1 MNENSSKR
9 PGVSRR
15 QFIGGAGVLAAA
27 GALAGL
33 TGCAP
38 KNSSQGATSDTVTF
52 SFPDTVQWNADYD
65 VVVVGWGGAGSVAAI
80 TAAEAG
86 ANVLLAE
93 KAPYGDEGGN
103 TRYCEQFFCIP
114 NTYEDGVAFFSAMA
128 EGFDSATDEVID
140 FMAKGGCGQK
150 VGHSGVRIGVR
161 MYPLETREL
170 AVEAVAAGFSLTEAA
185 ELAGC
190 SRTAVVNWAKAAGVA
205 PPPRKKAV
213 YLPFD
218 RKMELVARLEAG
230 ERAADLAAEAGVTAA
245 AVSGWRRR
253 LREEGALSLM
263 TDSDIAA
270 RAPEPR
276 EAPSELEELRARC
289 EELELRNAVLEGTID
304 ILKKDPGADLSAL
317 TAAERAALADR
328 LRGRFG
334 LRAALAALSLPRST
348 FYDRLA
354 AASAPDP
361 YAALR
366 PLVRAAFEASGG
378 AYGYRRVRA
387 ELARGA
393 GAPQRARGAAGL
405 DPARPVAVSEKVV
418 RRIMAEEG
426 LRARAPRAARYSSYA
441 GEEGRAAAPNLL
453 LVDAGRDLHDFSA
466 AAPGEVL
473 VTDITEF
480 RLPDDPRK
488 VYLSPAVDLFDGDV
502 AAFSVGTSP
511 SKALVAEMLAGAVAA
526 AGGGFTL
533 HSDRGWHYRTPDWVR
548 ACGEAGV
555 ERSMSRK
562 GHSPDNAACEG
573 FFGRLKVEFF
583 HGRDWRGVSAERF
596 AAELAE
602 WIRWYR
608 EGRLKAFDEG
618 GRKVYDTIA
627 GRRRRLGLAA

>member
-1 MNENSSKR
+1 
-9 PGVSRR
+9 
-15 QFIGGAGVLAAA
+15 
-27 GALAGL
+27 
-33 TGCAP
+33 
-38 KNSSQGATSDTVTF
+38 
-52 SFPDTVQWNADYD
+52 
-65 VVVVGWGGAGSVAAI
+65 
-80 TAAEAG
+80 
-86 ANVLLAE
+86 
-93 KAPYGDEGGN
+93 
-103 TRYCEQFFCIP
+103 
-114 NTYEDGVAFFSAMA
+114 
-128 EGFDSATDEVID
+128 
-140 FMAKGGCGQK
+140 
-150 VGHSGVRIGVR
+150 

-405 DPARPVAVSEKVV
+405 DPARPVAVSEK
-418 RRIMAEEG
+418 
-426 LRARAPRAARYSSYA
+426 AA
-441 GEEGRAAAPNLL
+441 
-453 LVDAGRDLHDFSA
+453 
-466 AAPGEVL
+466 
-473 VTDITEF
+473 
-480 RLPDDPRK
+480 
-488 VYLSPAVDLFDGDV
+488 
-502 AAFSVGTSP
+502 TSP
-511 SKALVAEMLAGAVAA
+511 SNRSTAGERYTFRGSSGSLNSVMSVTRTSPGAA
-526 AGGGFTL
+526 AEK
-533 HSDRGWHYRTPDWVR
+533 S
-548 ACGEAGV
+548 C
-555 ERSMSRK
+555 RSRPAST
-562 GHSPDNAACEG
+562 S
-573 FFGRLKVEFF
+573 
-583 HGRDWRGVSAERF
+583 S
-596 AAELAE
+596 
-602 WIRWYR
+602 
-608 EGRLKAFDEG
+608 
-618 GRKVYDTIA
+618 
-627 GRRRRLGLAA
+627 RLGAAARPSSPA

>member
-1 MNENSSKR
+1 
-9 PGVSRR
+9 
-15 QFIGGAGVLAAA
+15 
-27 GALAGL
+27 
-33 TGCAP
+33 
-38 KNSSQGATSDTVTF
+38 
-52 SFPDTVQWNADYD
+52 
-65 VVVVGWGGAGSVAAI
+65 
-80 TAAEAG
+80 
-86 ANVLLAE
+86 
-93 KAPYGDEGGN
+93 
-103 TRYCEQFFCIP
+103 
-114 NTYEDGVAFFSAMA
+114 
-128 EGFDSATDEVID
+128 
-140 FMAKGGCGQK
+140 
-150 VGHSGVRIGVR
+150 

-354 AASAPDP
+354 AASAP
-361 YAALR
+361 
-366 PLVRAAFEASGG
+366 
-378 AYGYRRVRA
+378 
-387 ELARGA
+387 
-393 GAPQRARGAAGL
+393 

>member
-1 MNENSSKR
+1 
-9 PGVSRR
+9 
-15 QFIGGAGVLAAA
+15 
-27 GALAGL
+27 
-33 TGCAP
+33 
-38 KNSSQGATSDTVTF
+38 
-52 SFPDTVQWNADYD
+52 
-65 VVVVGWGGAGSVAAI
+65 
-80 TAAEAG
+80 
-86 ANVLLAE
+86 
-93 KAPYGDEGGN
+93 
-103 TRYCEQFFCIP
+103 
-114 NTYEDGVAFFSAMA
+114 
-128 EGFDSATDEVID
+128 
-140 FMAKGGCGQK
+140 
-150 VGHSGVRIGVR
+150 

-511 SKALVAEMLAGAVAA
+511 SQGARGRDARRRR
-526 AGGGFTL
+526 GRRRGRL
-533 HSDRGWHYRTPDWVR
+533 HASTADRGWHYRTPDWVR

-562 GHSPDNAACEG
+562 GHSPDNAPPARG
-573 FFGRLKVEFF
+573 SSAGSRSSSSTGGTGAGSPPSGSPPSSPSGSAGTGR
-583 HGRDWRGVSAERF
+583 
-596 AAELAE
+596 
-602 WIRWYR
+602 
-608 EGRLKAFDEG
+608 G
-618 GRKVYDTIA
+618 G
-627 GRRRRLGLAA
+627 

>member
-1 MNENSSKR
+1 
-9 PGVSRR
+9 
-15 QFIGGAGVLAAA
+15 
-27 GALAGL
+27 
-33 TGCAP
+33 
-38 KNSSQGATSDTVTF
+38 
-52 SFPDTVQWNADYD
+52 
-65 VVVVGWGGAGSVAAI
+65 
-80 TAAEAG
+80 
-86 ANVLLAE
+86 
-93 KAPYGDEGGN
+93 
-103 TRYCEQFFCIP
+103 
-114 NTYEDGVAFFSAMA
+114 
-128 EGFDSATDEVID
+128 
-140 FMAKGGCGQK
+140 
-150 VGHSGVRIGVR
+150 

-533 HSDRGWHYRTPDWVR
+533 HSDRGWHYRTPTGS
-548 ACGEAGV
+548 APAG
-555 ERSMSRK
+555 RP
-562 GHSPDNAACEG
+562 G
-573 FFGRLKVEFF
+573 
-583 HGRDWRGVSAERF
+583 WRGRCRARGTRRTTPPARGSSAGSRSSSSTGGTG
-596 AAELAE
+596 AGSPPSGSPPSSPSGSAGT
-602 WIRWYR
+602 
-608 EGRLKAFDEG
+608 GRG
-618 GRKVYDTIA
+618 G
-627 GRRRRLGLAA
+627 

>member
-1 MNENSSKR
+1 
-9 PGVSRR
+9 
-15 QFIGGAGVLAAA
+15 
-27 GALAGL
+27 
-33 TGCAP
+33 
-38 KNSSQGATSDTVTF
+38 
-52 SFPDTVQWNADYD
+52 
-65 VVVVGWGGAGSVAAI
+65 
-80 TAAEAG
+80 
-86 ANVLLAE
+86 
-93 KAPYGDEGGN
+93 
-103 TRYCEQFFCIP
+103 
-114 NTYEDGVAFFSAMA
+114 
-128 EGFDSATDEVID
+128 
-140 FMAKGGCGQK
+140 
-150 VGHSGVRIGVR
+150 

-361 YAALR
+361 YA
-366 PLVRAAFEASGG
+366 
-378 AYGYRRVRA
+378 
-387 ELARGA
+387 
-393 GAPQRARGAAGL
+393 
-405 DPARPVAVSEKVV
+405 
-418 RRIMAEEG
+418 
-426 LRARAPRAARYSSYA
+426 APRAARYSSYA

>member
-1 MNENSSKR
+1 
-9 PGVSRR
+9 
-15 QFIGGAGVLAAA
+15 
-27 GALAGL
+27 
-33 TGCAP
+33 
-38 KNSSQGATSDTVTF
+38 
-52 SFPDTVQWNADYD
+52 
-65 VVVVGWGGAGSVAAI
+65 
-80 TAAEAG
+80 
-86 ANVLLAE
+86 
-93 KAPYGDEGGN
+93 
-103 TRYCEQFFCIP
+103 
-114 NTYEDGVAFFSAMA
+114 
-128 EGFDSATDEVID
+128 
-140 FMAKGGCGQK
+140 
-150 VGHSGVRIGVR
+150 

-213 YLPFD
+213 HLPFD

-348 FYDRLA
+348 FYDRL
-354 AASAPDP
+354 
-361 YAALR
+361 
-366 PLVRAAFEASGG
+366 
-378 AYGYRRVRA
+378 
-387 ELARGA
+387 
-393 GAPQRARGAAGL
+393 AAGL

>member
-1 MNENSSKR
+1 
-9 PGVSRR
+9 
-15 QFIGGAGVLAAA
+15 
-27 GALAGL
+27 
-33 TGCAP
+33 
-38 KNSSQGATSDTVTF
+38 
-52 SFPDTVQWNADYD
+52 
-65 VVVVGWGGAGSVAAI
+65 
-80 TAAEAG
+80 
-86 ANVLLAE
+86 
-93 KAPYGDEGGN
+93 
-103 TRYCEQFFCIP
+103 
-114 NTYEDGVAFFSAMA
+114 
-128 EGFDSATDEVID
+128 
-140 FMAKGGCGQK
+140 
-150 VGHSGVRIGVR
+150 

-354 AASAPDP
+354 AA
-361 YAALR
+361 
-366 PLVRAAFEASGG
+366 
-378 AYGYRRVRA
+378 
-387 ELARGA
+387 
-393 GAPQRARGAAGL
+393 
-405 DPARPVAVSEKVV
+405 
-418 RRIMAEEG
+418 
-426 LRARAPRAARYSSYA
+426 
-441 GEEGRAAAPNLL
+441 PNLL

>member
-1 MNENSSKR
+1 
-9 PGVSRR
+9 
-15 QFIGGAGVLAAA
+15 
-27 GALAGL
+27 
-33 TGCAP
+33 
-38 KNSSQGATSDTVTF
+38 
-52 SFPDTVQWNADYD
+52 
-65 VVVVGWGGAGSVAAI
+65 
-80 TAAEAG
+80 
-86 ANVLLAE
+86 
-93 KAPYGDEGGN
+93 
-103 TRYCEQFFCIP
+103 
-114 NTYEDGVAFFSAMA
+114 
-128 EGFDSATDEVID
+128 
-140 FMAKGGCGQK
+140 
-150 VGHSGVRIGVR
+150 

-366 PLVRAAFEASGG
+366 PLVRAAFE
-378 AYGYRRVRA
+378 
-387 ELARGA
+387 
-393 GAPQRARGAAGL
+393 
-405 DPARPVAVSEKVV
+405 
-418 RRIMAEEG
+418 
-426 LRARAPRAARYSSYA
+426 
-441 GEEGRAAAPNLL
+441 EGRAAAPNLL

>member
-1 MNENSSKR
+1 
-9 PGVSRR
+9 
-15 QFIGGAGVLAAA
+15 
-27 GALAGL
+27 
-33 TGCAP
+33 
-38 KNSSQGATSDTVTF
+38 
-52 SFPDTVQWNADYD
+52 
-65 VVVVGWGGAGSVAAI
+65 
-80 TAAEAG
+80 
-86 ANVLLAE
+86 
-93 KAPYGDEGGN
+93 
-103 TRYCEQFFCIP
+103 
-114 NTYEDGVAFFSAMA
+114 
-128 EGFDSATDEVID
+128 
-140 FMAKGGCGQK
+140 
-150 VGHSGVRIGVR
+150 

-393 GAPQRARGAAGL
+393 GAQSRDVLHAHLPRAHHAARAQLVPYARRLGVAHRGLGTHVQLDVRRVPLSQAQRAQ
-405 DPARPVAVSEKVV
+405 VAHDE
-418 RRIMAEEG
+418 R
-426 LRARAPRAARYSSYA
+426 
-441 GEEGRAAAPNLL
+441 
-453 LVDAGRDLHDFSA
+453 VDAGRGKRFEVRGKRLEVVGVHEGVQRHVRLRARIVHESCRSGNVVQREVRRALPQPEPIGGQVHGVRTEAQRGLQLRKPARGREELGSPCRLSSHAPYCSA
-466 AAPGEVL
+466 SAN
-473 VTDITEF
+473 
-480 RLPDDPRK
+480 PRAGDHRNPSLRAGQRP
-488 VYLSPAVDLFDGDV
+488 YLAILRISEPCGTFPSLSHPI
-502 AAFSVGTSP
+502 AFP
-511 SKALVAEMLAGAVAA
+511 SW
-526 AGGGFTL
+526 T
-533 HSDRGWHYRTPDWVR
+533 
-548 ACGEAGV
+548 
-555 ERSMSRK
+555 
-562 GHSPDNAACEG
+562 
-573 FFGRLKVEFF
+573 
-583 HGRDWRGVSAERF
+583 
-596 AAELAE
+596 
-602 WIRWYR
+602 
-608 EGRLKAFDEG
+608 
-618 GRKVYDTIA
+618 
-627 GRRRRLGLAA
+627 

>member
-1 MNENSSKR
+1 
-9 PGVSRR
+9 
-15 QFIGGAGVLAAA
+15 
-27 GALAGL
+27 
-33 TGCAP
+33 
-38 KNSSQGATSDTVTF
+38 
-52 SFPDTVQWNADYD
+52 
-65 VVVVGWGGAGSVAAI
+65 
-80 TAAEAG
+80 
-86 ANVLLAE
+86 
-93 KAPYGDEGGN
+93 
-103 TRYCEQFFCIP
+103 
-114 NTYEDGVAFFSAMA
+114 
-128 EGFDSATDEVID
+128 
-140 FMAKGGCGQK
+140 
-150 VGHSGVRIGVR
+150 

-393 GAPQRARGAAGL
+393 GAPQRAR
-405 DPARPVAVSEKVV
+405 
-418 RRIMAEEG
+418 
-426 LRARAPRAARYSSYA
+426 YSSYA

-562 GHSPDNAACEG
+562 GHSPDNAAAEG

>member
-1 MNENSSKR
+1 
-9 PGVSRR
+9 
-15 QFIGGAGVLAAA
+15 
-27 GALAGL
+27 
-33 TGCAP
+33 
-38 KNSSQGATSDTVTF
+38 
-52 SFPDTVQWNADYD
+52 
-65 VVVVGWGGAGSVAAI
+65 
-80 TAAEAG
+80 
-86 ANVLLAE
+86 
-93 KAPYGDEGGN
+93 
-103 TRYCEQFFCIP
+103 
-114 NTYEDGVAFFSAMA
+114 
-128 EGFDSATDEVID
+128 
-140 FMAKGGCGQK
+140 
-150 VGHSGVRIGVR
+150 

-190 SRTAVVNWAKAAGVA
+190 ARTAVVNWAKAAGVA

-218 RKMELVARLEAG
+218 RKMELVARLEAR

-253 LREEGALSLM
+253 LREEGAPSLM

-466 AAPGEVL
+466 AAPGKVL

-526 AGGGFTL
+526 AGGGFS
-533 HSDRGWHYRTPDWVR
+533 HSDRGWHYRTPDWSAPAGRPGWRGRCR
-548 ACGEAGV
+548 ARGTRRTTPPARGSSAS
-555 ERSMSRK
+555 RSS
-562 GHSPDNAACEG
+562 S
-573 FFGRLKVEFF
+573 F
-583 HGRDWRGVSAERF
+583 HGRSTRGVSAERF

>member
-1 MNENSSKR
+1 
-9 PGVSRR
+9 
-15 QFIGGAGVLAAA
+15 
-27 GALAGL
+27 
-33 TGCAP
+33 
-38 KNSSQGATSDTVTF
+38 
-52 SFPDTVQWNADYD
+52 
-65 VVVVGWGGAGSVAAI
+65 
-80 TAAEAG
+80 
-86 ANVLLAE
+86 
-93 KAPYGDEGGN
+93 
-103 TRYCEQFFCIP
+103 
-114 NTYEDGVAFFSAMA
+114 
-128 EGFDSATDEVID
+128 
-140 FMAKGGCGQK
+140 
-150 VGHSGVRIGVR
+150 

-213 YLPFD
+213 HLPFD

-511 SKALVAEMLAGAVAA
+511 SVSATAK
-526 AGGGFTL
+526 
-533 HSDRGWHYRTPDWVR
+533 
-548 ACGEAGV
+548 
-555 ERSMSRK
+555 
-562 GHSPDNAACEG
+562 
-573 FFGRLKVEFF
+573 
-583 HGRDWRGVSAERF
+583 SAER
-596 AAELAE
+596 ATLS
-602 WIRWYR
+602 
-608 EGRLKAFDEG
+608 
-618 GRKVYDTIA
+618 
-627 GRRRRLGLAA
+627 RRRRPRFPAGGATALWPPALPRAAAQGALDRGVVEVRGPDLNLQRRGALGVPGRDRPARDLPSAELREPDRHRDVLCAERGQPPRGVRGPHDCPLSGSPSPSAASASRSFMR

>member
-1 MNENSSKR
+1 
-9 PGVSRR
+9 
-15 QFIGGAGVLAAA
+15 
-27 GALAGL
+27 
-33 TGCAP
+33 
-38 KNSSQGATSDTVTF
+38 
-52 SFPDTVQWNADYD
+52 
-65 VVVVGWGGAGSVAAI
+65 
-80 TAAEAG
+80 
-86 ANVLLAE
+86 
-93 KAPYGDEGGN
+93 
-103 TRYCEQFFCIP
+103 
-114 NTYEDGVAFFSAMA
+114 
-128 EGFDSATDEVID
+128 
-140 FMAKGGCGQK
+140 
-150 VGHSGVRIGVR
+150 

-276 EAPSELEELRARC
+276 EAPSELEELRTRC

-354 AASAPDP
+354 
-361 YAALR
+361 
-366 PLVRAAFEASGG
+366 
-378 AYGYRRVRA
+378 
-387 ELARGA
+387 
-393 GAPQRARGAAGL
+393 
-405 DPARPVAVSEKVV
+405 AVSEKVV